1 MNKKQPIGV
10 SLIAAFSFLVAGILF
25 LYQISVS
32 AEAAARGIQSNLL
45 LSLSTWVSLVFLVGS
60 IGLFL
65 RKTWARV
72 FLLFLISLSVLMVSA
87 STIMSLLRGVLSINE
102 IILLV
107 ILLWSAF
114 YLTRKEVIG
123 QFRP

>member
-45 LSLSTWVSLVFLVGS
+45 LSLSTWVSLVLLVGS